1 MSAEEQPRKSMSD
14 EKEIRALVAPPSN
27 GASGNGT
34 SANGT
39 PGNGTGNG
47 VPERVMVYPSFAYG
61 EEEPEEPTVP
71 LSHYLWILKRRRWE
85 ILSFIAVSVV
95 ATAIVSAR
103 LAPVYESTATIDIDR
118 QEPSSVVGQ
127 DANRTAALND
137 SDQFLAT
144 QLKLIQSDS
153 VLRPVAQ
160 RFRIPAKDIENR
172 STDSATARAEE
183 APIVLKRLTV
193 KRPPNTYLVLIS
205 YRSPDPHLAAD
216 VANGVAESFIE
227 NTYNIRFRATAGLS
241 TFMEK
246 QLEELKA
253 KMERSSEALAGFEK
267 ELNVINPE
275 EKTSILS
282 SRLLQL
288 NTEYTNAQAERVRK
302 EAANDSVRGG
312 SLDAALGSEQGDQ
325 LRRLSDRIA
334 ETRERFAS
342 VTSQYGSGHPEYKKA
357 ASQLSELE
365 RQFEALKASIG
376 QRVASDFHQS
386 QNRENMLKTALAETK
401 AEFDQLNSRSFE
413 YKALKQEAESNK
425 GLYEEL
431 IRKIKEA
438 GINSGFQNS
447 SIRLADLA
455 RPALKP
461 VFPDIKLNALLALL
475 FSALIAVG
483 SAIMGDVLDSTLKD
497 PEDIQRTLK
506 TDVLGSLPVVKPWRN
521 HIAQIVANG
530 HGTPAPDG
538 ASDAKDG
545 KALVRRHAPI
555 SSYEEAVRTLRDS
568 ILLSDMARRP
578 RSLLM
583 TSATPREGKTT
594 TVVHL
599 AIAHSNQKRKTLLID
614 ADLRRPGLH
623 GRLGL
628 KNEAG
633 LRDVIT
639 DDADWHGLLQKM
651 EDYPYLDTLVAGR
664 SSQRAAD
671 QLGGVIQR
679 IIHEADKEYDL
690 ILIDAPPLLGFA
702 EALQMAA
709 IVDGVVVVT
718 LAGQTNRN
726 AVRSVLT
733 SLKRVKANVIGM
745 ALNEVRQDMSDRY
758 YYYGYYGKYYSKYY
772 KPTNA

>member
-1 MSAEEQPRKSMSD
+1 MPED
-14 EKEIRALVAPPSN
+14 EDIRALIPPGSTGTSVN
-27 GASGNGT
+27 GPSGNG
-34 SANGT
+34 AGWNGS
-39 PGNGTGNG
+39 GNG
-47 VPERVMVYPSFAYG
+47 VPERMMVYPQFAYG
-61 EEEPEEPTVP
+61 EPEPEEESVP

-85 ILSFIAVSVV
+85 ILSFIAVAVV
-95 ATAIVSAR
+95 ATVIVSAR
-103 LAPVYESTATIDIDR
+103 LTPIYESTATVDIDR
-118 QEPSSVVGQ
+118 QEASSVVGKDSNQ
-127 DANRTAALND
+127 PASLND

-144 QLKLIQSDS
+144 QLQLIKSDS

-160 RFRIPAKDIENR
+160 RFKIGAQDMEDSPKD
-172 STDSATARAEE
+172 STMARAQE
-183 APIVLKRLTV
+183 APVKLKRLTV

-205 YRSPDPHLAAD
+205 YRSPDPVLAAD
-216 VANGVAESFIE
+216 VANGVAESYIQ

-253 KMERSSEALAGFEK
+253 KMERSSAALAGFEK

-288 NTEYTNAQAERVRK
+288 NTEYTNAQADRVRK
-302 EAANDSVRGG
+302 QAANDTVRGG
-312 SLDAALGSEQGDQ
+312 SLDAALASEQGDQ
-325 LRRLSDRIA
+325 LRRLSDRLA
-334 ETRERFAS
+334 ETREKFAT
-342 VTSQYGSGHPEYKKA
+342 VTSQYGQGHPEYKKA

-365 RQFEALKASIG
+365 RQFESLKASIA
-376 QRVASDFHQS
+376 QRVAGDFHQAE
-386 QNRENMLKTALAETK
+386 NRENMLKTALAETK
-401 AEFDQLNSRSFE
+401 AEFDKLNARSFE
-413 YKALKQEAESNK
+413 YRALKQEADSNK

-447 SIRLADLA
+447 SIRLADSA

-461 VFPDIKLNALLALL
+461 VFPDIKLNGLLALL

-483 SAIMGDVLDSTLKD
+483 CAIMADVVDNTLRD

-506 TDVLGSLPVVKPWRN
+506 TEVLGSLPVVKSWRG
-521 HIAQIVANG
+521 HLVQIPVNG
-530 HGTPAPDG
+530 AGSASPNGT
-538 ASDAKDG
+538 AS
-545 KALVRRHAPI
+545 KALTRRHAPV

-568 ILLSDMARRP
+568 ILLSDLARRP
-578 RSLLM
+578 RSLLL

-594 TVVHL
+594 TAVHL
-599 AIAHSNQKRKTLLID
+599 AIAHSGQKRKTLLID
-614 ADLRRPGLH
+614 ADLRRPGVH

-628 KNEAG
+628 KNETG
-633 LRDVIT
+633 LRDVIS
-639 DDADWHGLLQKM
+639 DDIDWHTLLQQV
-651 EDYPYLDTLVAGR
+651 EEYPYLDVLVGGR

-671 QLGGVIQR
+671 RLGGVLER
-679 IIHEADKEYDL
+679 ILKEAEKEYDL
-690 ILIDAPPLLGFA
+690 VLIDAPPLLGFA
-702 EALQMAA
+702 EPLQMAA